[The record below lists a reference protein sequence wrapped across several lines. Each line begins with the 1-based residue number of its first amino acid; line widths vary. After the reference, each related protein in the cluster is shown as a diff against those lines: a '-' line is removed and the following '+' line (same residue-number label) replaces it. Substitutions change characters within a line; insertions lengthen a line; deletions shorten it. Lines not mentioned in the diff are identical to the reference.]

1 MWDWQFTP
9 SIGGTPHRSGLTRA
23 SPRQRS
29 WPGIQEL
36 NCGSPIL
43 TQSTKKHRQKTHSML
58 LHCSWL
64 SQFLPYATAFYSV
77 STLFWQDHW
86 SQPYKNHNYPPN
98 LTVIWQKCI
107 KLLNLSHIL
116 PQILPQIL
124 PCFANNHQIVPI
136 CTRLSRFYHVLIPDC
151 SFKHSSCSKNPP
163 GTAGAGIL
171 RPPRSSTPAGWRSSG
186 AREGADH
193 PKTWSLHRGL

>member
-9 SIGGTPHRSGLTRA
+9 SIGGTPHRSGLTGA

-36 NCGSPIL
+36 NCGSPML
-43 TQSTKKHRQKTHSML
+43 FQSTKKHRQKTHSML

-86 SQPYKNHNYPPN
+86 SQPYKNRIYPPN
-98 LTVIWQKCI
+98 FTVIWQKCI
-107 KLLNLSHIL
+107 KLLDLSHIL
-116 PQILPQIL
+116 PQNLPQIL
-124 PCFANNHQIVPI
+124 PCFAKIPRLFLFVPDFSMFLSQIVPSNTHPVRKI
-136 CTRLSRFYHVLIPDC
+136 RPAQLA
-151 SFKHSSCSKNPP
+151 PP
-163 GTAGAGIL
+163 GIL

-193 PKTWSLHRGL
+193 PKTWSLNRGL